1 MAGFLSDRK
10 NCIAFLVIGWLVRG
24 MVYHFFPLFNDILLW
39 ITVLWTLW
47 ILLDSVIRKRLK
59 PDGMTIL
66 LAGFIAVITISTVIN
81 LDSIRAWGVI
91 EVSDVWFSIA
101 EAVMLVGIMFASAKY
116 EAPDSYRLFLNR
128 LFTAVFGYVCL
139 LAAASVLLFVFYRMD
154 IRLPGGFGGADQI
167 FTYGHLGEETR
178 FCGLFGYSTDGG
190 NLCALAAALGV
201 YLFEQKK
208 LPLPV
213 LLISLVLFAGTIVLL
228 DVRTSMLALLLM
240 AFVYGGHLLSRKTGG
255 RKAFGIIAALVV
267 LLVIAAVVLK
277 RDTIIYYA
285 GMVQEDPRQT
295 LGFLTT
301 GRSKYW
307 ELAVQGWLTK
317 PVFGYGWMNNSFT
330 GGFFDCHNLF
340 FNLIL
345 WSGTAG
351 TGLFLAFTVLWLR
364 RLVKNRRKISAGMV
378 LILLA
383 VFVQSML
390 DRAIMGSANAGVET
404 MCFWLTAGFAAYS
417 AAQLKSIPEDA

>member
-47 ILLDSVIRKRLK
+47 ILLDSMIRKRLK

-66 LAGFIAVITISTVIN
+66 LVGFIAVITISTVIN

-101 EAVMLVGIMFASAKY
+101 EAVMLAGIMFASAKY

-213 LLISLVLFAGTIVLL
+213 LLISLALFAGTIVLL
-228 DVRTSMLALLLM
+228 DVRTSMLALIVM
-240 AFVYGGHLLSRKTGG
+240 ALVYGGYLLSQKIGGKKATGVMTLLFLVFVITFALL
-255 RKAFGIIAALVV
+255 KHQTIAYY
-267 LLVIAAVVLK
+267 LVIYRENPQK
-277 RDTIIYYA
+277 
-285 GMVQEDPRQT
+285 T
-295 LGFLTT
+295 LSFLTT

-307 ELAVQGWLTK
+307 TLAVMGWKEKPLLGWGWL
-317 PVFGYGWMNNSFT
+317 NNT
-330 GGFFDCHNLF
+330 YVGTFFDNHNLF
-340 FNLIL
+340 FNLLL
-345 WSGTAG
+345 W
-351 TGLFLAFTVLWLR
+351 TGALGLGFFIVFLVMLVQSTVQNRNHFT
-364 RLVKNRRKISAGMV
+364 IGMI

-404 MCFWLTAGFAAYS
+404 MCFWLTAGLAVYS
-417 AAQLKSIPEDA
+417 GINSKKHP

>member
-1 MAGFLSDRK
+1 MLGKLLDRK

-24 MVYHFFPLFNDILLW
+24 MVFHFFPLFNDILLW
-39 ITVLWTLW
+39 ITVLWPLC
-47 ILLDSVIRKRLK
+47 ILLNCAIRKQLK
-59 PDGMTIL
+59 PDVMTIL
-66 LAGFIAVITISTVIN
+66 LAGFIAVITFSTVIN

-91 EVSDVWFSIA
+91 DLSDVWFSIA
-101 EAVMLVGIMFASAKY
+101 EAVMLVSLMFASAKY
-116 EAPDSYRLFLNR
+116 EDSELYLPFLNR
-128 LFTAVFGYVCL
+128 LFKAVFGYVCL
-139 LAAASVLLFVFYRMD
+139 MAAASVVLYVCYRMD
-154 IRLPGGFGGADQI
+154 IQLPGGFGGADQI

-213 LLISLVLFAGTIVLL
+213 LLMSLVLLAGTIVLL

-255 RKAFGIIAALVV
+255 RKACGIIAI
-267 LLVIAAVVLK
+267 LVILLIIAATVLK
-277 RDTIIYYA
+277 RDTIMYYA
-285 GMVQEDPRQT
+285 EMIQEDPRQT

-317 PVFGYGWMNNSFT
+317 PVFGYGWMNNSYT

-345 WSGTAG
+345 WSGAAG
-351 TGLFLAFTVLWLR
+351 TGLFLAFTVIWLR
-364 RLVKNRRKISAGMV
+364 RLVKNRRRITAGMV

-404 MCFWLTAGFAAYS
+404 MCFWLIAGYMAYS
-417 AAQLKSIPEDA
+417 AAHSKSIPEDA